1 MSEDSRFYIGFIVA
15 IVISSIVVAIIVD
28 ITDKRIKRRSSELQV
43 ERTARRQEIDCKN
56 CARIRHYKNTIKELT
71 DERDY
76 MEQTIR
82 NLNIQNSILQSSLT
96 KAKLHNETISEA
108 QNEQT

>member
-1 MSEDSRFYIGFIVA
+1 MSEDSRFFIGFIAA
-15 IVISSIVVAIIVD
+15 IVISSAIVAIIVD
-28 ITDKRIKRRSSELQV
+28 ITDKRIKRRNSELQV
-43 ERTARRQEIDCKN
+43 ERTARRWEFDCKN

>member
-1 MSEDSRFYIGFIVA
+1 MSEDCRFFIGFIIA
-15 IVISSIVVAIIVD
+15 IVTSSIIVAMIVD
-28 ITDKRIKRRSSELQV
+28 VTDKRIKRRSSKLQA

-56 CARIRHYKNTIKELT
+56 CARIRHYKDTIKELT

-96 KAKLHNETISEA
+96 KAKLHNETVSEA

>member
-1 MSEDSRFYIGFIVA
+1 MSEDCRFYIGFIVA
-15 IVISSIVVAIIVD
+15 IVISSIVVATTVD
-28 ITDKRIKRRSSELQV
+28 ITDKRIKKRSSELQV
-43 ERTARRQEIDCKN
+43 ERTARRWELDCKN
-56 CARIRHYKNTIKELT
+56 CSRIRHYKDAIKELT

-82 NLNIQNSILQSSLT
+82 NLNIRNSILQSSLA

>member
-1 MSEDSRFYIGFIVA
+1 MSEDSRFFIGFIVA
-15 IVISSIVVAIIVD
+15 IVTSSILVAIIVD
-28 ITDKRIKRRSSELQV
+28 ITDKRIKKRSSELQV
-43 ERTARRQEIDCKN
+43 ERMARRWKLDCKN
-56 CARIRHYKNTIKELT
+56 CARIRHYKDTIKELT

-96 KAKLHNETISEA
+96 KAKLHNETVSEA

>member
-1 MSEDSRFYIGFIVA
+1 MSEDCRFYIGFIIA
-15 IVISSIVVAIIVD
+15 IVVSSAITAMIVD
-28 ITDKRIKRRSSELQV
+28 ITDKRIKKRSSELQV
-43 ERTARRQEIDCKN
+43 ERTARRWELDCEN
-56 CARIRHYKNTIKELT
+56 CARIRHYKDTIKELT

-96 KAKLHNETISEA
+96 KAKLHNETVSEA

>member
-1 MSEDSRFYIGFIVA
+1 MSEDSRFFIGFIVA
-15 IVISSIVVAIIVD
+15 IVTSSILVAIIVD
-28 ITDKRIKRRSSELQV
+28 ITDKRIKKRSSELQV
-43 ERTARRQEIDCKN
+43 ERTARRWEIDCKN

>member
-1 MSEDSRFYIGFIVA
+1 MSEDSRFFIGFIVA
-15 IVISSIVVAIIVD
+15 IVTSSILVAIIVD
-28 ITDKRIKRRSSELQV
+28 ITDKRIKRRNSELQV
-43 ERTARRQEIDCKN
+43 ERTARRWELDCKN

-96 KAKLHNETISEA
+96 KAKSHNETISEA

>member
-1 MSEDSRFYIGFIVA
+1 MSEDSRFFIGFIVA

-43 ERTARRQEIDCKN
+43 ERTARRWELDCKN

>member
-1 MSEDSRFYIGFIVA
+1 MSEDCRFYIGFIIA
-15 IVISSIVVAIIVD
+15 IVISSAITAIIVD
-28 ITDKRIKRRSSELQV
+28 ITDKRIKKRSSELPA
-43 ERTARRQEIDCKN
+43 ERTARRWELDCKN
-56 CARIRHYKNTIKELT
+56 CARIRHYKDTIKELT

-96 KAKLHNETISEA
+96 KAKLHNETVSEA

>member
-1 MSEDSRFYIGFIVA
+1 MSEDSRFFIGFIVA
-15 IVISSIVVAIIVD
+15 IVTSSILVAIIVD
-28 ITDKRIKRRSSELQV
+28 ITDKRIKRRNSELQV
-43 ERTARRQEIDCKN
+43 ERTVHRWELDCKN

>member
-1 MSEDSRFYIGFIVA
+1 MSEDSRFFIGFIAA
-15 IVISSIVVAIIVD
+15 IVISSAIVAIIVD
-28 ITDKRIKRRSSELQV
+28 ITDKRIKRRNSELQV
-43 ERTARRQEIDCKN
+43 ERTARRWELDCKN

>member
-1 MSEDSRFYIGFIVA
+1 MSEDCRFYIGFIIA
-15 IVISSIVVAIIVD
+15 IVTSSILVAIIVD
-28 ITDKRIKRRSSELQV
+28 ITDKRIKRRNSELQV
-43 ERTARRQEIDCKN
+43 ERTVHRWELDCKN

>member
-1 MSEDSRFYIGFIVA
+1 MSEDCRFYIGFIVA
-15 IVISSIVVAIIVD
+15 IVTLSIVVAIIVD

-43 ERTARRQEIDCKN
+43 ERTARRWELDCKN

-96 KAKLHNETISEA
+96 KAKSHNETISEA

>member
-1 MSEDSRFYIGFIVA
+1 MSEDSRFFIGFIAA
-15 IVISSIVVAIIVD
+15 IVISSAIVAIIVD

-43 ERTARRQEIDCKN
+43 ERTSHRWELDCKN

>member
-1 MSEDSRFYIGFIVA
+1 MNETVKFTLIMLATGILMVSLCGCVFDFF
-15 IVISSIVVAIIVD
+15 
-28 ITDKRIKRRSSELQV
+28 DKRRLERRDNLSIKRSE
-43 ERTARRQEIDCKN
+43 ARQALNCKN
-56 CARIRHYKNTIKELT
+56 CARIRYYKNTIKELT